1 MKPDCE
7 MAILLRMYQKG
18 LVGNKYRS
26 MQDVRR
32 SIGWVKIASH
42 YRERKKFDAIAR
54 KLIKSG
60 MLADAGK
67 SAKVLSLSIAGLLR
81 VREYLKAN
89 PDALDTLNQ
98 YVKK

>member
-1 MKPDCE
+1 MKSDCE
-7 MAILLRMYQKG
+7 MAILLRMYQMG

-26 MQDVRR
+26 MQNVRS

-42 YRERKKFDAIAR
+42 YRERRKFDAIAR

-67 SAKVLSLSIAGLLR
+67 SAKVLSLSMVGLVR
-81 VREYLKAN
+81 VKEYLKAN
-89 PDALDTLNQ
+89 PDAWDTLNASM
-98 YVKK
+98 